1 MLLIVIKT
9 YINLYFSR
17 RFRSIRFQDNSR
29 SELASD
35 ETNWSDNT
43 GTGGSRPTRQCI
55 NRSIP
60 YRYIQEDDDD
70 DE

>member
-1 MLLIVIKT
+1 MYLLIK
-9 YINLYFSR
+9 YIYFYSSL
-17 RFRSIRFQDNSR
+17 RSIRLQDSR
-29 SELASD
+29 SELNSD
-35 ETNWSDNT
+35 ETNWSDST
-43 GTGGSRPTRQCI
+43 VAGGSRPTRQCI

>member
-1 MLLIVIKT
+1 MF
-9 YINLYFSR
+9 YFSI
-17 RFRSIRFQDNSR
+17 RSIRFQDGH
-29 SELASD
+29 SD
-35 ETNWSDNT
+35 ETNWSDTT

-60 YRYIQEDDDD
+60 YRYIQEDDED